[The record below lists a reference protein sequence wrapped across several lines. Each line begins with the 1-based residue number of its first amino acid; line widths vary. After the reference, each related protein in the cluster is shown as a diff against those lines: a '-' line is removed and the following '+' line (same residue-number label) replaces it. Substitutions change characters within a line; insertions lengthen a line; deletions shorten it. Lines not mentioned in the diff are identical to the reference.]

1 MSNCHRY
8 VFELDLLYICSCHV
22 LICVGTCLISKG
34 AGVRAI
40 NFLSDH
46 VFSASGLDAEVYLW
60 DLRMIAAGGG
70 GGLLHK

>member
-1 MSNCHRY
+1 MYLNWIYCIY
-8 VFELDLLYICSCHV
+8 VHV